1 MSRRPPRSTRTDPRC
16 PYPTRFRSFG
26 LGRTATGRVA
36 FLGKFCVANAV
47 GAEMPEILPKLAP
60 GNDHAADIEIADRNR
75 PDGSLADAALFV
87 LIADGDRK
95 SVVKGK
101 SVSVRVDLGG
111 RRNIKQKKSNNKD
124 EKKER

>member
-87 LIADGDRK
+87 LIADGNLAARPDSVAQRDHVDPIGGDRK
-95 SVVKGK
+95 STRLN
-101 SVSVRVDLGG
+101 SSH
-111 RRNIKQKKSNNKD
+111 
-124 EKKER
+124 